1 MITRESYEI
10 YFMDYMD
17 GNLAERERAE
27 VEAFLLVHPDLREQL
42 DGMSEVRLKVST
54 EVFRKKEQI
63 KQMVREREMEYYA
76 IATTEG
82 IITDEERAWVDE
94 KSMYMPRSK

>member
-27 VEAFLLVHPDLREQL
+27 VEAFY
-42 DGMSEVRLKVST
+42 VSPLAKT
-54 EVFRKKEQI
+54 G
-63 KQMVREREMEYYA
+63 A
-76 IATTEG
+76 
-82 IITDEERAWVDE
+82 
-94 KSMYMPRSK
+94 

>member
-63 KQMVREREMEYYA
+63 KQSDSVLFRFL
-76 IATTEG
+76 
-82 IITDEERAWVDE
+82 IIFIVPFVETR
-94 KSMYMPRSK
+94 

>member
-63 KQMVREREMEYYA
+63 KTSGERKGNGVLCHRCHRRGYH
-76 IATTEG
+76 G
-82 IITDEERAWVDE
+82 
-94 KSMYMPRSK
+94 